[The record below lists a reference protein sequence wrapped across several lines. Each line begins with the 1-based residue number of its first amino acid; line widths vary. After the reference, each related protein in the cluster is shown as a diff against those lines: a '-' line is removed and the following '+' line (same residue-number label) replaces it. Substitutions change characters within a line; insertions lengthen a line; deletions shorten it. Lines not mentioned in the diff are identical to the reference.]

1 MLALPVFTIGHSNR
15 TIAAFTA
22 LLKGAG
28 VDLLADVRSY
38 PVSRY
43 APQFNKAELAK
54 SLTEAGVGYRH
65 LSALGGRRPASKPP
79 SPNGLWREGGFRNY
93 ADYALNPA
101 FRTGLDT
108 LRALGREHTVAI
120 MCAEADWHNCH
131 RRIVT
136 DYLLAAGVEV
146 RHILDRG
153 IEPAQL
159 TPGARSED
167 GGRVIYP
174 PAQGELL

>member
-1 MLALPVFTIGHSNR
+1 MTFMPIFTIGHSNR
-15 TIAAFTA
+15 TIGAFVA

-43 APQFNKAELAK
+43 SPQFNKAALEE
-54 SLTEAGVGYRH
+54 SLVGEGIAYRH
-65 LSALGGRRPASKPP
+65 LPALGGRRPVSKQP

-93 ADYALNPA
+93 ADYAMTSA
-101 FRTGLDT
+101 FQAGFDT
-108 LRALGREHTVAI
+108 LLTLGRECTVAI

-146 RHILDRG
+146 RHILDKG
-153 IEPAQL
+153 IESARL
-159 TPGARSED
+159 TPGARPERD
-167 GGRVIYP
+167 GHVIYAP
-174 PAQGELL
+174 VQRELL

>member
-1 MLALPVFTIGHSNR
+1 MRLMPIFTIGHSNR
-15 TIAAFTA
+15 TTVAFTA
-22 LLKGAG
+22 LLKRAG

-43 APQFNKAELAK
+43 APQFNKDALAA
-54 SLTEAGVGYRH
+54 SLGGEGIAYCH
-65 LSALGGRRPASKPP
+65 LPALGGRRPASKAP

-93 ADYALNPA
+93 ADYAMTPA
-101 FRTGLDT
+101 FRAGLDV
-108 LRALGREHTVAI
+108 LLALGQEHAVAI

-146 RHILDRG
+146 RHILDKG
-153 IEPAQL
+153 IEAAQL
-159 TPGARSED
+159 TPGARAED
-167 GGRVIYP
+167 GGHVIYAP
-174 PAQGELL
+174 VQGELL

>member
-1 MLALPVFTIGHSNR
+1 MAIFTIGHSNR
-15 TIAAFTA
+15 SIGAFA
-22 LLKGAG
+22 ELLKDAG

-43 APQFNKAELAK
+43 APQFNKDALAA
-54 SLTEAGVGYRH
+54 SLGGEGIAYGH
-65 LSALGGRRPASKPP
+65 LPSLGGRRPAATPP
-79 SPNGLWREGGFRNY
+79 SPNGLWRAGGFRNY
-93 ADYALNPA
+93 ADYALTPA
-101 FRTGLDT
+101 FRAGLDS
-108 LRALGREHTVAI
+108 LMALGRERVVAI

-136 DYLLAAGVEV
+136 DYLLAAGIEV

-159 TPGARSED
+159 TPGARAERD
-167 GGRVIYP
+167 GGVSYA